1 MPALSLADH
10 TQRPSPPVLILALDP
25 GRNVSFVAVR
35 VTSPSRDGFRVAA
48 FGKIPVT
55 FSHGAQP
62 SSPEQVISLTEH
74 EESSWSSSSSTNPLL
89 LRAIPDPQAASD
101 AISAPWHK
109 ESSWS
114 SSDSA
119 GSLFELV
126 SEHKRLGDGVLV
138 VLEAQRGYLREH
150 LSDPL
155 QALMRTIGWDF
166 CLMPPSERLHRL
178 GVTSDKA
185 SVVRCAI
192 EHFPPNTAL
201 HVFLGNGPVEQV
213 HDMADAALFAVM
225 VMESKFSI
233 PSLSAA
239 ISAPSGCEVA
249 SHIASVYSRSISSDK
264 LGANASRIASCAATV
279 AKSLLN
285 VWVDAGSGANRSST
299 SLTRNNLRNMRV
311 CSSEASDLCIFFRS
325 LLKWAKGSN
334 GQLAFV
340 ELNHPNHGSVRL
352 WAGKQNRV
360 VVQKGDL
367 EAFFCIFVKKMAPA
381 ARG

>member
-185 SVVRCAI
+185 SVVR
-192 EHFPPNTAL
+192 TQSS
-201 HVFLGNGPVEQV
+201 LG
-213 HDMADAALFAVM
+213 
-225 VMESKFSI
+225 SSI

>member
-1 MPALSLADH
+1 VSMSMHASASLHPLLSINPIPTQLLPLNRPQRSNLPTFQVELLLSLVPRQH
-10 TQRPSPPVLILALDP
+10 FVTPIRFSCKS
-25 GRNVSFVAVR
+25 RNVSFVAVR

-74 EESSWSSSSSTNPLL
+74 EESSWSSSSSTNTLL

-126 SEHKRLGDGVLV
+126 SEHKRLGDSVLV

-166 CLMPPSERLHRL
+166 CLMPPSEKLHRL

-213 HDMADAALFAVM
+213 HDVADAALFAIM
-225 VMESKFSI
+225 VMESK
-233 PSLSAA
+233 L
-239 ISAPSGCEVA
+239 
-249 SHIASVYSRSISSDK
+249 
-264 LGANASRIASCAATV
+264 
-279 AKSLLN
+279 
-285 VWVDAGSGANRSST
+285 
-299 SLTRNNLRNMRV
+299 
-311 CSSEASDLCIFFRS
+311 
-325 LLKWAKGSN
+325 
-334 GQLAFV
+334 
-340 ELNHPNHGSVRL
+340 
-352 WAGKQNRV
+352 
-360 VVQKGDL
+360 
-367 EAFFCIFVKKMAPA
+367 
-381 ARG
+381 